1 MYYSKILRF
10 RQANA
15 FLSDAIFKGLS
26 SGQPEITVRIHKNS
40 SSGDQAFLPHPTVNH
55 SPREQSKI
63 ALAFSCLV
71 SVLNLGFK

>member
-1 MYYSKILRF
+1 MSYSKILRF

-15 FLSDAIFKGLS
+15 FLSGAIFKGPS
-26 SGQPEITVRIHKNS
+26 SGQPDITVRIDKNS
-40 SSGDQAFLPHPTVNH
+40 SSGDQALLPHPRVNQ

-63 ALAFSCLV
+63 VLAFLCLV